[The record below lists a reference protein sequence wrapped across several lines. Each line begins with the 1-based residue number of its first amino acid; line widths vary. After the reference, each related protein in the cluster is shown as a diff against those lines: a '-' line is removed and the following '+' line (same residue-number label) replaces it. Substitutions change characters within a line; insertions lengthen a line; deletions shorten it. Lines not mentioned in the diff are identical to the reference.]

1 MNWEEMNNMQ
11 IKFCIDILK
20 SRKIVVK
27 AQRKTNK
34 KIFIEENDTD
44 SVSQLKGKIK
54 NLERK
59 LEARK
64 KRRVRKC
71 RKDF

>member
-1 MNWEEMNNMQ
+1 MNWEEMNNTQ

-20 SRKIVVK
+20 SRKLVIK
-27 AQRKTNK
+27 AQRRAGK
-34 KIFIEENDTD
+34 KILIEENDTD

-59 LEARK
+59 LETRK
-64 KRRVRKC
+64 KRRIRKC